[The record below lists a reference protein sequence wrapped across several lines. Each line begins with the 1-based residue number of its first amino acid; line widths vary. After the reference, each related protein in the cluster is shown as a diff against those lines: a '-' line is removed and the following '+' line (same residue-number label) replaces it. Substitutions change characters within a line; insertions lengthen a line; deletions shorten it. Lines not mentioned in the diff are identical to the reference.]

1 MNQLTHQMSEAVSE
15 QKRGGEMVVK
25 AVEAIAVVSRQNLVA
40 VEQMSWRREESG
52 RRVRRPEAARRAA
65 FRYDRLHARL
75 PRSGSPRWRRQPEG
89 PGAEAAILAAL
100 EDPAASVRERA
111 IKLAARYL
119 EPPVLGALVA
129 DGENAVRRNAGLS
142 ALERQGPYAVP
153 HLVGMLGGQDPELL
167 LFALQS
173 LSRIGHA
180 AAAPA
185 ILPLLEHPD
194 PNVAQAAIEAAGKL
208 RIQEAV
214 PPLCGLLQRD
224 LWLQLAAIAALGD
237 IGHPDAVKPLM
248 AFVPDSILA
257 EPAVQALRRIAAPE
271 SLEPLV
277 PLLFSVRERSL
288 RDPLLLAVAV
298 VIDLHPDPEPMLRR
312 MERDV
317 VVDGGNLATYL
328 GQLLEAPPG
337 EGDADE
343 SDSLLR
349 AAATVVAAAGIAE
362 LQPVLLARLARDAAS
377 QWIEGLFDPLPRAPH
392 RSARRAPP
400 APRSGRALWRALG
413 SAPSPPVTSPPSSAT
428 SRTRTCLC
436 ARPRATPWGAWD
448 WMPPRR
454 CCWSG
459 SGTGSHRNRRR
470 RRTVSRGSRPRC
482 SASSTDAWS
491 RAPPRR
497 SSWKRSAC
505 WPALPCPGLEPRVLA
520 LAESRSPGIRLAALR
535 ATSRVPGSR
544 AEVVLMRALADRH
557 APIQAEALDLLV
569 RRGGEKSVTTLVAML
584 GTADSL
590 RFHVIRALG
599 HCRAPSAAVRLRD
612 STPVR
617 APRAA
622 ADRLLAAPDRAGV
635 APAVPA
641 APTGV
646 ARPRHAP
653 RRGAGVGR
661 GRGAR
666 APAGTARAGGGR
678 RLGHPPLRGPRPR
691 PAADGGD
698 ARPAA
703 HAGARRGV
711 RGGGHGAGRAGAVA
725 GRRLQCGVSPFP
737 AADLKLLGD
746 LIQERFGLTF
756 EGVRQ
761 EILAARLGPRLR
773 ELHLDSPRAYYEYL
787 RFHPQRDA
795 EFARLPALV
804 TNNETYF
811 FRETR
816 QFEILVDHVVPE
828 RRAGPPGRPLRLLSA
843 GCSSGEEP
851 YSVAIALQ
859 NAGHAP
865 GRVWEMDACDLNVE
879 RIARAKEAVYEEGS
893 LRACDA
899 DARRR
904 YFSQE
909 GARFRLRDR
918 YRAGIR
924 FFQANLLS
932 PGSPSSGA
940 PMTPCSVATS

>member
-1 MNQLTHQMSEAVSE
+1 MTASTLTPAQ
-15 QKRGGEMVVK
+15 R
-25 AVEAIAVVSRQNLVA
+25 VA
-40 VEQMSWRREESG
+40 AL
-52 RRVRRPEAARRAA
+52 EAA
-65 FRYDRLHARL
+65 AR
-75 PRSGSPRWRRQPEG
+75 E

-119 EPPVLGALVA
+119 EPSVLGALVA
-129 DGENAVRRNAGLS
+129 DGANAVRRNAGLS

-194 PNVAQAAIEAAGKL
+194 PNVAQAAIEATGKL

-288 RDPLLLAVAV
+288 RDPVLLAVAV

-377 QWIEGLFDPLPRAPH
+377 QWIEGLFTRFPERLTGRLAELLRHPDQDVRCGALRVGSFSPGDVSAVIGHLADPHLPVRTAACH
-392 RSARRAPP
+392 
-400 APRSGRALWRALG
+400 ALG
-413 SAPSPPVTSPPSSAT
+413 RVGLDATAPLLLERLRNGEPPEQAAAAHGLAGLSPEVLGELDGCLEPGTAEAVVVEALGVLARTPV
-428 SRTRTCLC
+428 
-436 ARPRATPWGAWD
+436 
-448 WMPPRR
+448 
-454 CCWSG
+454 
-459 SGTGSHRNRRR
+459 
-470 RRTVSRGSRPRC
+470 
-482 SASSTDAWS
+482 
-491 RAPPRR
+491 
-497 SSWKRSAC
+497 
-505 WPALPCPGLEPRVLA
+505 PGLEPRVLA

-599 HCRAPSAAVRLRD
+599 HCRAQSAAVRLRD
-612 STPVR
+612 LFSQCGPHEQLQIVSSLLR
-617 APRAA
+617 IAPAWLPQFLLLRLESPDLDMRRAA
-622 ADRLLAAPDRAGV
+622 AQGLAE
-635 APAVPA
+635 
-641 APTGV
+641 
-646 ARPRHAP
+646 
-653 RRGAGVGR
+653 GAGHEHLPVLRALAEDADWDIRHSAARGLGR
-661 GRGAR
+661 LRTAETRDLLLTLAR
-666 APAGTARAGGGR
+666 DVESVVAATARAA
-678 RLGHPPLRGPRPR
+678 LEQSQAVVSS
-691 PAADGGD
+691 AA
-698 ARPAA
+698 
-703 HAGARRGV
+703 
-711 RGGGHGAGRAGAVA
+711 
-725 GRRLQCGVSPFP
+725 
-737 AADLKLLGD
+737 
-746 LIQERFGLTF
+746 
-756 EGVRQ
+756 
-761 EILAARLGPRLR
+761 
-773 ELHLDSPRAYYEYL
+773 
-787 RFHPQRDA
+787 
-795 EFARLPALV
+795 
-804 TNNETYF
+804 
-811 FRETR
+811 
-816 QFEILVDHVVPE
+816 
-828 RRAGPPGRPLRLLSA
+828 
-843 GCSSGEEP
+843 
-851 YSVAIALQ
+851 
-859 NAGHAP
+859 
-865 GRVWEMDACDLNVE
+865 
-879 RIARAKEAVYEEGS
+879 
-893 LRACDA
+893 
-899 DARRR
+899 
-904 YFSQE
+904 
-909 GARFRLRDR
+909 
-918 YRAGIR
+918 
-924 FFQANLLS
+924 
-932 PGSPSSGA
+932 
-940 PMTPCSVATS
+940 